1 MELSFDQIGPTQ
13 PAFPVVLSIP
23 HAGRDY
29 PYDIDKYCQ
38 FPSYRL
44 LCLEDR
50 YADLLADHA
59 WRAGYSGLVARM
71 PRAIIDLN
79 RAEHDLD
86 PAMLTTPTGP
96 PALLSVKARG
106 GLGLI
111 PRRTAGLGELW
122 RRRFTPAEVEARI
135 TGHHRPYHQA
145 LGALVQQ
152 AMDQFGTA
160 LLLDVH
166 SMPPL
171 PSTSGQQAP
180 QIVIGDRFGRSAAP
194 VLTEIACATAKQ
206 AGFRVALNAPY
217 AGGHILDRHGRRD
230 NGIHALQIEVDRQL
244 YLDATLSEPG
254 AGIDRIKALIAGI
267 AAELSRALTN
277 RALPIAAE

>member
-1 MELSFDQIGPTQ
+1 MELSFDQIGPAQ
-13 PAFPVVLSIP
+13 PGLPVVLSIP

-29 PYDIDKYCQ
+29 PYDIDKYSQ
-38 FPSYRL
+38 FRSFDL

-50 YADLLADHA
+50 YADLLADQA
-59 WRAGYSGLVARM
+59 WRAGYSGLVSRT

-145 LGALVQQ
+145 LGALMQQ
-152 AMDQFGTA
+152 ALDRFGAA

-171 PSTSGQQAP
+171 PSLSGQQAP

-194 VLTEIACATAKQ
+194 MLTEIACATAKQ

-217 AGGHILDRHGRRD
+217 AGGHILDRHARRED
-230 NGIHALQIEVDRQL
+230 GIHALQIEVDRQL
-244 YLDATLSEPG
+244 YLDSALSEPG

>member
-1 MELSFDQIGPTQ
+1 MHASFDRIGATP
-13 PAFPVVLSIP
+13 PAFPIIISIP

-38 FPSYRL
+38 FPSCHL

-59 WRAGYSGLVARM
+59 WRAGYSGLVSRT

-86 PAMLTTPTGP
+86 PAMLTTPAGP

-122 RRRFTPAEVEARI
+122 RRRFTPTEVEARI

-145 LGALVQQ
+145 LGALMQHAVER
-152 AMDQFGTA
+152 FGTA

-171 PSTSGQQAP
+171 SGTSGQHPP
-180 QIVIGDRFGRSAAP
+180 QIVIGDRFGKSASP
-194 VLTEIACATAKQ
+194 MLTEIACATARQ
-206 AGFRVALNAPY
+206 AGFRVAVNAPY

-230 NGIHALQIEVDRQL
+230 DGIHALQIEVDRQL

-254 AGIDRIKALIAGI
+254 TGIDCIKALIAGL
-267 AAELSRALTN
+267 AAALSRALTN
-277 RALPIAAE
+277 EALTIAAE